1 MIFSRESFFYPS
13 KKFLAI
19 YTRIFE
25 HLKGRILGS
34 FITTDT
40 YFSSVLLSA
49 RPSLPRFQSSFNHSL
64 YTFIKGRNLLLFLQ
78 YECAATKQVSKNS
91 TIISTIKYSL
101 GRLMRTNANWLV
113 CYNTQGRAQKM
124 GGEGR
129 GGELKMLCVCRENE
143 YPEHCQSTL

>member
-78 YECAATKQVSKNS
+78 YECAATKQVRKDS
-91 TIISTIKYSL
+91 TISTIKHSL

-113 CYNTQGRAQKM
+113 CYNTQGRTQKM
-124 GGEGR
+124 GEWRGGGGR
-129 GGELKMLCVCRENE
+129 GA
-143 YPEHCQSTL
+143 

>member
-1 MIFSRESFFYPS
+1 MIFRSRGTFFYPS

-34 FITTDT
+34 SITTDS

-49 RPSLPRFQSSFNHSL
+49 RPSLPRFQSFFNHSL
-64 YTFIKGRNLLLFLQ
+64 YTFIKDRNLLLFLQ
-78 YECAATKQVSKNS
+78 YECAATKQDSKNS
-91 TIISTIKYSL
+91 TVSTIKYSL

-129 GGELKMLCVCRENE
+129 GGVLKMLCVCREI
-143 YPEHCQSTL
+143 